1 MMKTMKKKI
10 FLSTLT
16 IILLAVAIFYPK
28 ISASVDDLYLKIA
41 VMNDIISIIN
51 ESYVEEVDW
60 AKTMEGAYRG
70 MLEEL
75 DPHSVYINKD
85 KLKTVKEEF
94 QGNFQ
99 GIGIEFDIIDG
110 YITVISPIVGTPSE
124 RVGLQSGDK
133 FLKIN
138 GESAYK
144 ITQEETFKK
153 LRGPKGTSV
162 TLTVKRVGE
171 EEPFEVEIIRDDI
184 PIYSVLAHF
193 LVEDSVGY
201 VLVNRFSQKTAEEFS
216 DALHDL
222 KAKGMESLIIDLR
235 YNGGGYM
242 NEAVEMLDHF
252 LNAGDMIVYTKG
264 RLPNANEEFYATGKG
279 EFKDLPVVVMINRG
293 SASASEIV
301 SGALQDLDRGMIVG
315 ETSFGKGLVQRQWPL
330 KDGSAVRVT
339 VARYYTP
346 SGRLIQRPYDNG
358 LQDYYESIVLA
369 DETDS
374 TVLDTTDKPVHKTKA
389 GRIVYGGGGITPDV
403 LVKRHLNLSK
413 PTVKVFQHSDRLFFK
428 FAQELSKEYPN
439 APADAENFIFNEDL
453 PEGYLEDFL
462 SFVGDKV
469 ESLTLEDLQKDKDYV
484 EMQLKSEMAKM
495 WWGNN
500 AFYKARLLADNQF
513 EAALEHISDAKALP
527 GLKP

>member
-1 MMKTMKKKI
+1 MKKKI
-10 FLSTLT
+10 FFPILT
-16 IILLAVAIFYPK
+16 IILLLVAIFYPK
-28 ISASVDDLYLKIA
+28 ISVSVDDLYLKIA

-60 AKTMEGAYRG
+60 SKTMEGAYRG

-75 DPHSVYINKD
+75 DPHSVYISKD
-85 KLKTVKEEF
+85 KLKTVQEEF

-124 RVGLQSGDK
+124 RVGLQAGDK
-133 FLKIN
+133 FLKID

-144 ITQEETFKK
+144 ITKEETFKK
-153 LRGPKGTSV
+153 LRGPKGTIV
-162 TLTVKRVGE
+162 TVTVKRVGI
-171 EEPFEVEIIRDDI
+171 EEPFDVEIVRDDI

-193 LVEDSVGY
+193 IVEDNIGY
-201 VLVNRFSQKTAEEFS
+201 VLVNRFSQNTTKEFS
-216 DALHDL
+216 SALHDL
-222 KAKGMESLIIDLR
+222 QKKGMTSLVIDLR

-242 NEAVEMLDHF
+242 NEAIDMLDNF
-252 LNAGDMIVYTKG
+252 LETGDMIVYTKG

-279 EFKDLPVVVMINRG
+279 EFKDLPVIVLINRG

-301 SGALQDLDRGMIVG
+301 SGALQDLDRGLIVG

-330 KDGSAVRVT
+330 KDGSAVRIT

-346 SGRLIQRPYDNG
+346 SGRLIQRPYENG
-358 LQDYYESIVLA
+358 LEDYYESIIMA
-369 DETDS
+369 DEM
-374 TVLDTTDKPVHKTKA
+374 DTETTSDKPVYKTRA

-403 LVKRHLNLSK
+403 LVKRNLDLTK
-413 PTVKVFQHSDRLFFK
+413 GTTKVFQHSDRLFFK
-428 FAQELSKEYPN
+428 YAQELAMHYQNPPDNIDE
-439 APADAENFIFNEDL
+439 FIFESAL
-453 PEGYLEDFL
+453 PDGYLEDFL
-462 SFVGDKV
+462 AFVNEKIDIV
-469 ESLTLEDLQKDKDYV
+469 TLEDLQKDEAYII
-484 EMQLKSEMAKM
+484 MQLKSELAKM

-513 EAALEHISDAKALP
+513 RAALEHVSEAKKLLGFTGAENR
-527 GLKP
+527 

>member
-1 MMKTMKKKI
+1 MRHMKKKI
-10 FLSTLT
+10 LLSTLT
-16 IILLAVAIFYPK
+16 VFIILTAVFYPK

-51 ESYVEEVDW
+51 ESYVEDVDW

-75 DPHSVYINKD
+75 DPHSVYISKK
-85 KLKTVKEEF
+85 KLKTVNEEF

-133 FLKIN
+133 FLKID

-144 ITQEETFKK
+144 ITKEETFTK
-153 LRGPKGTSV
+153 LRGPKGSTV

-171 EEPFEVEIIRDDI
+171 DEPFEVEIIRDDI

-193 LVEDSVGY
+193 LLEDNVGY
-201 VLVNRFSQKTAEEFS
+201 ILVNRFSQKTAEEFT
-216 DALHDL
+216 DALKDL
-222 KAKGMESLIIDLR
+222 KNQGMTSLIVDLR
-235 YNGGGYM
+235 YNGGGFM

-252 LNAGDMIVYTKG
+252 LDTGDMIVYTKG
-264 RLPNANEEFYATGKG
+264 RLRNTNEEFYATGKG
-279 EFKDLPVVVMINRG
+279 LYKDLPVVVMINRG

-301 SGALQDLDRGMIVG
+301 SGALQDLDRGIIVG

-346 SGRLIQRPYDNG
+346 SGRLIQRPYENG
-358 LQDYYESIVLA
+358 LQDYYESIITA
-369 DETDS
+369 DDF
-374 TVLDTTDKPVHKTKA
+374 DTTNVKESEDKPVFKTRS
-389 GRIVYGGGGITPDV
+389 GRTVYGGGGITPDV
-403 LVKRHLNLSK
+403 IIKRTFDLS
-413 PTVKVFQHSDRLFFK
+413 PATVKVFQHNERLFFK
-428 FAQELSKEYPN
+428 FSQMLVNDYKKAPKDPQDFIFYQELPENTLSRFYTFVSEYVKEIKP
-439 APADAENFIFNEDL
+439 EDL
-453 PEGYLEDFL
+453 E
-462 SFVGDKV
+462 
-469 ESLTLEDLQKDKDYV
+469 KDEEYIV
-484 EMQLKSEMAKM
+484 MQLKSELAKM
-495 WWGNN
+495 WWDNN
-500 AFYKARLLADNQF
+500 AFYKARLLSDNQF
-513 EAALEHISDAKALP
+513 AAAMKQIPEARILAEV
-527 GLKP
+527 KP

>member
-1 MMKTMKKKI
+1 MKKMKKKI

-16 IILLAVAIFYPK
+16 VLILSVAIFYPK

-60 AKTMEGAYRG
+60 SQTMEGAYRG

-75 DPHSVYINKD
+75 DPHSVYINK
-85 KLKTVKEEF
+85 KKMKTVNEEF

-133 FLKIN
+133 FLKID

-144 ITQEETFKK
+144 ITKEETFDK
-153 LRGPKGTSV
+153 LRGPKGSTV
-162 TLTVKRVGE
+162 TLTVKRVGVE
-171 EEPFEVEIIRDDI
+171 KPFEVEIVRDDI

-193 LVEDSVGY
+193 LVEDNIGY
-201 VLVNRFSQKTAEEFS
+201 VLVNRFSQKTSEEFS
-216 DALHDL
+216 EALRDL
-222 KAKGMESLIIDLR
+222 KKEGMTSLIIDLR
-235 YNGGGYM
+235 FNGGGYM
-242 NEAVEMLDHF
+242 NEAIEMLDHF
-252 LNAGDMIVYTKG
+252 LDADDMIVYTKG
-264 RLPNANEEFYATGKG
+264 RLPNTNEEFYSTGKG
-279 EFKDLPVVVMINRG
+279 EYKDLPVVVMINRG
-293 SASASEIV
+293 SASASEII

-369 DETDS
+369 DETD
-374 TVLDTTDKPVHKTKA
+374 TTRTDTTDKPVYKTRA
-389 GRIVYGGGGITPDV
+389 GRTVYGGGGITPDD
-403 LVKRHLNLSK
+403 LVKRDFNL
-413 PTVKVFQHSDRLFFK
+413 TEATARVFQHSDRLFFK
-428 FAQELSKEYPN
+428 FAQTLSEHYDNTP
-439 APADAENFIFNEDL
+439 ENPDTFIFRESL
-453 PEGYLEDFL
+453 PDGYLEQFHAYVAETIDN
-462 SFVGDKV
+462 V
-469 ESLTLEDLQKDKDYV
+469 TLKDLQKDEKYI
-484 EMQLKSEMAKM
+484 EMQLKAEMAKK
-495 WWGNN
+495 WWDNN
-500 AFYKARLLADNQF
+500 AFYKARLLGDNQF
-513 EAALEHISDAKALP
+513 EASLSHIPDARKLA